1 MRTQNQTHP
10 IMAAGVLGPVLF
22 SVLPEVRGS
31 TPVISTQR
39 RPEDKSGVEA
49 THPEAGPAGWDDE
62 QLVAA
67 ARREDTAAFEE
78 LVARY
83 RDKIYGRAF
92 SMMRNED
99 EALDLAQEAW
109 VKAWQRLDQFH
120 GESSF
125 GTWITRIVINL
136 CLDQLRRRAR
146 RRTDSIDEM
155 SADWERVEAQMPV
168 VEANPGGNL
177 EREELRRRINIALD
191 QLSPDH
197 RTTLVLHQFEDMKYR
212 EIAQTMGCSI
222 GTVMSRLFN
231 ARRNLAGLLANL
243 KIEECR

>member
-1 MRTQNQTHP
+1 MMATGLLSPGLFSGRPDLREGTPVHSGNVRP
-10 IMAAGVLGPVLF
+10 APAAGVDATRPGP
-22 SVLPEVRGS
+22 
-31 TPVISTQR
+31 
-39 RPEDKSGVEA
+39 
-49 THPEAGPAGWDDE
+49 GPAEWDDE
-62 QLVAA
+62 RLVAA
-67 ARREDTAAFEE
+67 AQREDTAAFEE

-109 VKAWQRLDQFH
+109 VKAWQRLGQFH
-120 GESSF
+120 GEASF

-146 RRTDSIDEM
+146 RRTDSLDEM
-155 SADWERVEAQMPV
+155 SADWERVEAQMPM
-168 VEANPGGNL
+168 VEVNPGGNL
-177 EREELRRRINIALD
+177 EREELRRRIDLALG

-197 RTTLVLHQFEDMKYR
+197 RTTLMLHQFEDMKYR

-231 ARRNLAGLLANL
+231 ARRNLAVLLANL